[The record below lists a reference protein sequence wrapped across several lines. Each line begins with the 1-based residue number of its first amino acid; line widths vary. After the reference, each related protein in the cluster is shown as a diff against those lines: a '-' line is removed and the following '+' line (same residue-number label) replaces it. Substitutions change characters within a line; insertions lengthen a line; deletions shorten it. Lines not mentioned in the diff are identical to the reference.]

1 MGSVIHVEFK
11 SKDNEYE
18 SAMSEL
24 VQALRKVIDLSVGT
38 EASFSEKE
46 VATLAASNQASRQ
59 FFEQTL
65 QEMADGYDDEL
76 LIDGV
81 RYKRCHDPGQGH
93 YHSLCGPLNVRRA
106 TYRRVGERNGPTV
119 VPLELEAGL
128 VEHATPALGYSIILD
143 YANGTSREYIE
154 SMSAAHRQVP
164 SRSTVERIGIAVG
177 AKANDAAPSIERY
190 LRLGERV
197 PDEACAISLG
207 LDRTSVPYEE
217 KREEGQP
224 PKTRR
229 KKRTRPYV
237 RKQPEPV
244 DVNYHMDYVATFCLV
259 DSSGENLVTRKYAA
273 THQEGPDGIVKQLMA
288 DVRAAIRL
296 RPALAVG
303 VVQDGAAELWK
314 LLRDALDAEPNIE
327 GYEEAIDRFHLSERL
342 GEVLAVLEPD
352 DDERALLLE
361 QWECEL
367 DTDDSAIDR
376 IFDVIYRRLSHF
388 SGSKY
393 EILDKTLTYMENNG
407 DRMRYASMI
416 KKGLPIG
423 SGVTEGSCKSLAGAR
438 VKRSGQ
444 RWHNSGVSAVLTLR
458 SIHQSDRLPRFWN
471 HLHRRYTAKVI
482 PVEELAA

>member
-1 MGSVIHVEFK
+1 MGTVIHVEFK

-18 SAMSEL
+18 NAMSEL

-38 EASFSEKE
+38 EASFSQKE

-65 QEMADGYDDEL
+65 QEMADGYDDDL

-81 RYKRCHDPGQGH
+81 RYKRSHKPGQGN
-93 YHSLCGPLNVRRA
+93 YHSLCGPLKVRRA
-106 TYRRVGERNGPTV
+106 TYRLVGERNGPTV

-128 VEHATPALGYSIILD
+128 VEHATRALSYSIILD

-177 AKANDAAPSIERY
+177 TKANETAPSIERY
-190 LRLGERV
+190 LRLGESV
-197 PDEACAISLG
+197 PDEACAMSLG

-229 KKRTRPYV
+229 KSRTKPYV
-237 RKQPEPV
+237 RKQPDPV

-259 DSSGENLVTRKYAA
+259 DSSGENLVTRKYSA
-273 THQEGPDGIVKQLMA
+273 THQEGPDGIVKQLIA
-288 DVRAAIRL
+288 DVRNAIRL
-296 RPALAVG
+296 RPDLNVG

-314 LLRDALDAEPNIE
+314 LLRDALDAEPSIDE
-327 GYEEAIDRFHLSERL
+327 YEEAIDRYHLSERL
-342 GEVLAVLEPD
+342 GEVLTVLEPED
-352 DDERALLLE
+352 EERAWLFE

-367 DTDDSAIDR
+367 NTDDAAIDR
-376 IFDVIYRRLSHF
+376 IYDFIHKRLAHY
-388 SGSKY
+388 SGVQF
-393 EILDKTLTYMENNG
+393 ETLDETLTYMENNG

-416 KKGLPIG
+416 EMGLPIG
-423 SGVTEGSCKSLAGAR
+423 SGVTEGTCKSLAGAR

-444 RWHNSGVSAVLTLR
+444 RWHDAGVSAVLTLR